1 MRNIWKPI
9 LLKLKKNSPNQL
21 NNSYNKFNPQIK
33 YQMYI
38 NKIHAHSMAVD
49 INAKYAENNLIKDI
63 IYKRIWPL
71 IQETNHIHAWYVVR
85 LSLEKMF

>member
-1 MRNIWKPI
+1 
-9 LLKLKKNSPNQL
+9 
-21 NNSYNKFNPQIK
+21 
-33 YQMYI
+33 MYI

-71 IQETNHIHAWYVVR
+71 IQETNHIHA
-85 LSLEKMF
+85 